1 MFSIIL
7 FALSFLVTPTFA
19 QDSNDPCAEL
29 KANEATYSTCV
40 AQEVIR
46 LARAQQEEAD
56 RRLAEALRVARQAE
70 ADRATAV
77 EALQDERERADAAED
92 KVEETQSLLARTR
105 TTTAAI
111 ARPQTPASTSPNI
124 LESTITRRG
133 VDHAA
138 VFGRQVSPALAPDQ
152 VCVSNLDYGIKTHVG
167 GNVSVSS
174 VRIVAISADGVPVV
188 PNAGV
193 SILSYQTLADLEG
206 SGRYQVV
213 TAFSPNVE
221 KICLPAKHGQA
232 ITLVYL
238 RDTGINRKQMIDTN
252 GDNKAD
258 QVQELPLYGGPS
270 TGSVAVAYP
279 NNSYG
284 IYQIPASA
292 GKRGHH
298 Q

>member
-7 FALSFLVTPTFA
+7 FALSLIATPSFA

-29 KANEATYSTCV
+29 RTNEAAYSTCV
-40 AQEVIR
+40 AKEVIR

-56 RRLAEALRVARQAE
+56 HRLAEALQIARQAE

-77 EALQDERERADAAED
+77 EALQNERERADAAED
-92 KVEETQSLLARTR
+92 EVEETQGLLARTR
-105 TTTAAI
+105 TTAAI
-111 ARPQTPASTSPNI
+111 ARPQTPAPTSNPNV
-124 LESTITRRG
+124 LESTITARG

-138 VFGRQVSPALAPDQ
+138 VLGRQVSPALAPDQ
-152 VCVSNLDYGIKTHVG
+152 VCVSNLDYGIRTHVG

-174 VRIVAISADGVPVV
+174 VRIVAISTDGIPVV

-193 SILSYQTLADLEG
+193 SILTYQTLADLEG
-206 SGRYQVV
+206 SGRYQIV

-238 RDTGINRKQMIDTN
+238 RDTGMNRKQMIDTN

-258 QVQELPLYGGPS
+258 RVQELPLYGGPN

-284 IYQIPASA
+284 IYPIPAS
-292 GKRGHH
+292 GGRRGHH